1 MLVYD
6 QSSRYYNVDCE
17 YDLPQSNMLK
27 TNYVYDTITVMA
39 KESGRLDLVSFRVY
53 NTPVYWWLI
62 ARFNG
67 IINPETAVAGT
78 RLKIPKLQE
87 IQ

>member
-6 QSSRYYNVDCE
+6 QTSRYYNVDCE

-27 TNYVYDTITVMA
+27 TNYVYDTVTVMA